1 MQTTQCIVPSKFVS
15 NEMTIENQENQKI
28 DSEEWR
34 IENDKN
40 HQSEPGKESK
50 ISSVEPCC
58 F

>member
-1 MQTTQCIVPSKFVS
+1 MQNTQCIVPSKFVS
-15 NEMTIENQENQKI
+15 NEMTLENQENQKI

-50 ISSVEPCC
+50 IS
-58 F
+58 